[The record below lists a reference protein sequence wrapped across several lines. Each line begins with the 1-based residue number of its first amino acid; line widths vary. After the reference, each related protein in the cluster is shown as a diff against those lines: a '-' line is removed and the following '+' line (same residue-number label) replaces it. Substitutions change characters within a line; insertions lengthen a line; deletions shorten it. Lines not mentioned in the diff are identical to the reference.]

1 MHNRLCS
8 VLVLG
13 GLLLGLAATSTAQE
27 KKPGT
32 DPIDFQKQVWPI
44 IEKTCLK
51 CHSTAA
57 TGPDGKLKK
66 PKGGVV
72 LDSKQGITTSKK
84 GKLVVAKKP
93 SDSLIYTAISLPAD
107 DEDRMPPAKEGDPLS
122 KDKQELIFKWIEQ
135 GANFGSWTGKA
146 KEAGDGGAEKGGP
159 AEKGPG
165 EKSGPGE
172 KGGEKGKGDK
182 PEEKPHEKPSE
193 KPKPGEKPK
202 VDPLVRLKQGVKP
215 LAPAALAAFA
225 DGPFQVQSVGDDS
238 PLLAVSCAGSS
249 DEVTDASVLSLL
261 PLAEHIAELDLGRTS
276 VGDAACAVIAKMPRL
291 TVLDL
296 RQSQVGDHGIA
307 SLAACRELR
316 SLNLFGTKTGDY
328 AVATLASLKNLE
340 DLYVWQTDVS
350 AAAVGRL
357 VEAVPDWRV
366 VVAAELPEPMAE
378 TPGNAR
384 RRPGK

>member
-1 MHNRLCS
+1 MYTRLRSFC
-8 VLVLG
+8 VLG

-27 KKPGT
+27 KKAGT

-44 IEKTCLK
+44 LEKTCLK
-51 CHSTAA
+51 CHSTAS
-57 TGPDGKLKK
+57 TGADGKVKK

-93 SDSLIYTAISLPAD
+93 ADSLLYAAISLPPD
-107 DEDRMPPAKEGDPLS
+107 HEDRMPPAKEGDALA

-146 KEAGDGGAEKGGP
+146 KEGGDSGSADKEGPTEKG
-159 AEKGPG
+159 
-165 EKSGPGE
+165 GE

-182 PEEKPHEKPSE
+182 EEKSND

-215 LAPAALAAFA
+215 LAPATLAAFA
-225 DGPFQVQSVGDDS
+225 DGPFQVQTVGDDN
-238 PLLAVSCAGSS
+238 PLLAISCAGRT
-249 DEVTDASVLSLL
+249 DAVTDSSIASLL
-261 PLAEHIAELDLGRTS
+261 PLADHITALDLGRTG

-296 RQSQVGDHGIA
+296 RQSQVGDHGVA
-307 SLAACRELR
+307 ALVACRELR

-328 AVATLASLKNLE
+328 AVATLSALKHLE
-340 DLYVWQTDVS
+340 DLYVWQTEVS
-350 AAAVGRL
+350 AAAVVRL
-357 VEAVPDWRV
+357 REAVPNVRV
-366 VVAAELPEPMAE
+366 VLAAELPEPMAE
-378 TPGNAR
+378 TPGNNR
-384 RRPGK
+384 RRQGNK